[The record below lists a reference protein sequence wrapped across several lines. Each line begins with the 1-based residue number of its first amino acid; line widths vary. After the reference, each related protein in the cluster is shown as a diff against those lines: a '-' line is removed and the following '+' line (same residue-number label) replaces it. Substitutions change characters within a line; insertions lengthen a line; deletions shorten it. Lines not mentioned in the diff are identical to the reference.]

1 MLSITSG
8 VPELEHSF
16 ASHNVNQTRLL
27 SQKCIIDT
35 FEVECGMLRVLVASR
50 RMENLSL
57 PSNNQGTHS
66 SIHGGD
72 IEANTIFQNQV
83 PMDIGVG
90 Y

>member
-1 MLSITSG
+1 
-8 VPELEHSF
+8 
-16 ASHNVNQTRLL
+16 
-27 SQKCIIDT
+27 
-35 FEVECGMLRVLVASR
+35 
-50 RMENLSL
+50 MENLSL

-72 IEANTIFQNQV
+72 IEANIVFQNQV